1 MGPAAETK
9 RLISIKKFLDR
20 DAAGSPGETEL
31 DELLAVTIDAY
42 RAALRTIGENAVQAC
57 PAPGQ
62 ALEQGLAKLEVRLS
76 EEVNPKIVKQTQEKV
91 EDQLNK
97 WGRLTAEHLKG
108 KADEVRELL
117 MMLARTAESVG
128 ERDQRYSRQF
138 GGLTAELKAIAN
150 LDDLTH
156 IRSSLVRKAAEMKS
170 CVDQME
176 QDGQNSLAQ
185 LRSKVSVY
193 ESKLKVVEQLASKD
207 TLTGLSNRRSVETR
221 MESLIALGR
230 TYCVVMLDL
239 DLFKA
244 VNDKYGHVA
253 GDDLLKQF
261 SGELQKNVRTEDMV
275 GRWGGDEFIVV
286 LSRDLAGAKSQIQ
299 RIRDWVFGDYN
310 IQTGTGKNA
319 QKVQVVASVGVAEG
333 LPGKTVQQ
341 VVEEADAAMYL
352 DKRESQKKKKQP

>member
-20 DAAGSPGETEL
+20 DASAESAGESEL
-31 DELLAVTIDAY
+31 DELLAVTMDAY
-42 RAALRTIGENAVQAC
+42 RSALRAIGESAVEAC
-57 PAPGQ
+57 PAPGH
-62 ALEQGLAKLEVRLS
+62 ALQQGLAKLEARLS
-76 EEVNPKIVKQTQEKV
+76 DEVNSKVMRQTQEKV
-91 EDQLNK
+91 QDQLQK
-97 WGRLTAEHLKG
+97 WGHLTAEHLKG

-156 IRSSLVRKAAEMKS
+156 IRASLVRKATEMKS

-193 ESKLKVVEQLASKD
+193 ESKLKAVEQLASKD
-207 TLTGLSNRRSVETR
+207 TLTGLANRRSVESR

-230 TYCVVMLDL
+230 TYCVVMVDL

-261 SGELQKNVRTEDMV
+261 SQELQKNVRTEDMV

-286 LSRDLAGAKSQIQ
+286 LNRDLAGAKSQIV
-299 RIRDWVFGDYN
+299 RIRDWVFGEYS
-310 IQTGTGKNA
+310 IQTGTGKGP
-319 QKVQVVASVGVAEG
+319 QKVNVVASIGVAEG
-333 LPGKTVQQ
+333 LPGKTLKQ

-352 DKRESQKKKKQP
+352 DKRESQKKKKV